1 MEKPIHLN
9 NSLCFLTHYA
19 KCSQAHRNTQ
29 ILSQSS
35 FYHIHLCFIYSFI
48 TSCFILNYSM
58 SCLSPIP
65 YFMLFLLSY
74 KKSGADFLC
83 RSSTSSCSS
92 TSWVPPNALEAPA
105 TSRSLYLSF
114 LIYFE
119 MEDKCFIMLLV
130 SAIQQHQSA
139 MLFAVQLPC
148 RVKLFATPWT
158 TACQTSLLL
167 PIPRG
172 LPKFMSIASVMPSN
186 HLILCHPLLL
196 LPSILPSIRV
206 FPNELAVLIRWP
218 KYWSF
223 SISPSNEYSV
233 LISFKID

>member
-1 MEKPIHLN
+1 
-9 NSLCFLTHYA
+9 
-19 KCSQAHRNTQ
+19 
-29 ILSQSS
+29 
-35 FYHIHLCFIYSFI
+35 
-48 TSCFILNYSM
+48 M

-83 RSSTSSCSS
+83 RSPTSSCSS

-167 PIPRG
+167 PISRG

-186 HLILCHPLLL
+186 HLILCVTLFSFCLQSFPASGSFPMSWLFSSGGQSTGASASVLPMSIQCWFPLRLTDKISL
-196 LPSILPSIRV
+196 QSK
-206 FPNELAVLIRWP
+206 ELARVSSSTTVQ
-218 KYWSF
+218 KHQFF
-223 SISPSNEYSV
+223 SAQPS
-233 LISFKID
+233 L